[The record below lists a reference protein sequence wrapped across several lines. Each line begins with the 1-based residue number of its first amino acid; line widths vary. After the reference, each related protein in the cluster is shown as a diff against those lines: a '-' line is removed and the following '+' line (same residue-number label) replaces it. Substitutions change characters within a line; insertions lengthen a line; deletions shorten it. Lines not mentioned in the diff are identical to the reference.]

1 MECKALPVDFAEAL
15 GNGRNCLIRWRADG
29 LNIGDTSDIPHVFLG
44 RFAYMKGNPQME
56 APMGEVADPGDT
68 GDDLAFLGGDAG
80 QKPNLTEQ
88 VYDQLIGLLIAGE
101 LRPGD
106 VITERRM
113 AERLN
118 ASRTPIRE
126 ALGRLEAEG
135 LVYKQPSRGVTVSPF
150 STEAFVEILNVR
162 QLLEAEAAFL
172 AAGKIPAERIATIR
186 QSLDTLARNPKP
198 TLSEIWAVDDMLHG
212 EIADAAGNTLMAAMI
227 RDLRRRTHVFNAYRN
242 PMTPRFSVDENTRL
256 LDAVASGS
264 RDLARAAMVQHIET
278 VKLAIIER
286 LSGILR

>member
-1 MECKALPVDFAEAL
+1 MNEIAALVDRDDEL
-15 GNGRNCLIRWRADG
+15 G
-29 LNIGDTSDIPHVFLG
+29 
-44 RFAYMKGNPQME
+44 
-56 APMGEVADPGDT
+56 
-68 GDDLAFLGGDAG
+68 LAGDAA

-88 VYDQLIGLLIAGE
+88 VYGQLIDLLIAGE

-113 AERLN
+113 ADRLN

-150 STEAFVEILNVR
+150 STEAFVDILNIR
-162 QLLEAEAAFL
+162 QLLEAEAAYL
-172 AAGKIPAERIATIR
+172 AAGRMRADRIALIR
-186 QSLDTLARNPKP
+186 DALETLAKNPQP
-198 TLSEIWAVDDMLHG
+198 SLADIWGVDDMLHG
-212 EIADAAGNTLMAAMI
+212 EIADAAGNPLMAALI

-242 PMTPRFSVDENTRL
+242 PITPRFSVDENTKL
-256 LDAVASGS
+256 LEAVAGS
-264 RDLARAAMVQHIET
+264 DREAAKASMREHIEM

-286 LSGILR
+286 LSGPQR

>member
-1 MECKALPVDFAEAL
+1 
-15 GNGRNCLIRWRADG
+15 
-29 LNIGDTSDIPHVFLG
+29 
-44 RFAYMKGNPQME
+44 
-56 APMGEVADPGDT
+56 MGEVIEPVDT
-68 GDDLAFLGGDAG
+68 DDELAFLGGDG
-80 QKPNLTEQ
+80 SQRPNLTEQ
-88 VYDQLIGLLIAGE
+88 VYEQLIGLLIGGE

-150 STEAFVEILNVR
+150 STEAFVDILNVR
-162 QLLEAEAAFL
+162 QLLEAEAAYL
-172 AAGKIPAERIATIR
+172 AAGKIASERIEAIR
-186 QSLDTLARNPKP
+186 SALLTLAKNPRP

-212 EIADAAGNTLMAAMI
+212 EIADAAGNVLMAALI

-242 PMTPRFSVDENTRL
+242 PVTPRFSADENIKL
-256 LDAVASGS
+256 LDAVANKD
-264 RDLARAAMVQHIET
+264 RDAARAAMSAHIET

-286 LSGILR
+286 LSGVSR

>member
-1 MECKALPVDFAEAL
+1 MM
-15 GNGRNCLIRWRADG
+15 
-29 LNIGDTSDIPHVFLG
+29 S
-44 RFAYMKGNPQME
+44 
-56 APMGEVADPGDT
+56 EVAALEEQ
-68 GDDLAFLGGDAG
+68 DDIDLGGAETG

-88 VYDQLIGLLIAGE
+88 VYEQLIGLLIAGE

-150 STEAFVEILNVR
+150 STEAFVDILNVR
-162 QLLEAEAAFL
+162 QLLEAEAAYL
-172 AAGKIPAERIATIR
+172 AAGRMRPDRIAAIR
-186 QSLDTLARNPKP
+186 DALQTLAKNPKP
-198 TLSEIWAVDDMLHG
+198 GLAEIWSVDDMLHG
-212 EIADAAGNTLMAAMI
+212 EIADAAGNPLMAGLI

-242 PMTPRFSVDENTRL
+242 PITPRFSVDENTKL
-256 LDAVASGS
+256 LEAVANSD
-264 RDLARAAMVQHIET
+264 REAARAAMRNHIEM

-286 LSGILR
+286 LSGPLR

>member
-1 MECKALPVDFAEAL
+1 
-15 GNGRNCLIRWRADG
+15 
-29 LNIGDTSDIPHVFLG
+29 
-44 RFAYMKGNPQME
+44 
-56 APMGEVADPGDT
+56 MGEVVEPTDAD
-68 GDDLAFLGGDAG
+68 DDLAFLGGGDG
-80 QKPNLTEQ
+80 GKPNLTEQ

-126 ALGRLEAEG
+126 ALGRLESEG

-150 STEAFVEILNVR
+150 STEAFVDILNVR
-162 QLLEAEAAFL
+162 QLLEAEAAYL
-172 AAGKIPAERIATIR
+172 AAGKIAPDRIDAIR
-186 QSLDTLARNPKP
+186 GALETLAMNTKP

-212 EIADAAGNTLMAAMI
+212 AIADAAGNALMAALI

-242 PMTPRFSVDENTRL
+242 PTTPRFSAEENLKL
-256 LDAVASGS
+256 LAAVAGT
-264 RDLARAAMVQHIET
+264 DRAAARDAMGTHIDA

-286 LSGILR
+286 LSGVR

>member
-1 MECKALPVDFAEAL
+1 
-15 GNGRNCLIRWRADG
+15 
-29 LNIGDTSDIPHVFLG
+29 
-44 RFAYMKGNPQME
+44 
-56 APMGEVADPGDT
+56 MGEVAELDEMAELTFASGE
-68 GDDLAFLGGDAG
+68 AG
-80 QKPNLTEQ
+80 SKPNLTEQ
-88 VYDQLIGLLIAGE
+88 VYEQLIGLLIAGE

-150 STEAFVEILNVR
+150 STEAFVDILNIR
-162 QLLEAEAAFL
+162 QLLEAEAAYL
-172 AAGKIPAERIATIR
+172 AAGRIQPDRIAAIR
-186 QSLDTLARNPKP
+186 DALV
-198 TLSEIWAVDDMLHG
+198 TLSENPNPSLAEIWGVDDMLHG
-212 EIADAAGNTLMAAMI
+212 EIADAAGNPLMAALI

-242 PMTPRFSVDENTRL
+242 PITPRFSVDENTKL
-256 LDAVASGS
+256 LEAVAGS
-264 RDLARAAMVQHIET
+264 DREAAKAAMREHIEM

-286 LSGILR
+286 LSGPQR